1 MSKQRIILVALGL
14 IASAILSVASPI
26 TAHADTHP
34 TGIKPAPTTGMV
46 YIEGKWYT
54 RAEAAKIAAFA
65 NAYQAHLVRMWVA
78 TYNYNKWMAWALAKE
93 RAAAA
98 QPQPG
103 PGGLIM
109 GRKSCGGDLPPCYV
123 MIRESKGYINIWNG
137 GCTYPCGSSTASG
150 KWQFVRGTWAGYGG
164 YRNAADAPESVQD
177 AKARSLWAGGRGCG
191 HWGAC

>member
-65 NAYQAHLVRMWVA
+65 KAYQAHLVRMWVA

-98 QPQPG
+98 AYPH
-103 PGGLIM
+103 GL
-109 GRKSCGGDLPPCYV
+109 CGGDLPPCYV
-123 MIRESKGYINIWNG
+123 MKRESG
-137 GCTYPCGSSTASG
+137 GSLTAQNPHSTASG
-150 KWQFVRGTWAGYGG
+150 KWQFLDSTWAGYGG
-164 YRNAADAPESVQD
+164 YAKARYAPEKIQD
-177 AKARSLWAGGRGCG
+177 AKARQLWAGGRGCG